1 MVAGRD
7 DSIWIACAGQGFV
20 QLKNGGLTNWA
31 IGNGPDVPSAFG
43 VYEDAEGTV
52 WANSTGGI
60 ARLKN
65 GRVRLITK
73 DDGLFDNVING
84 LVLDDQDRFWAH
96 GIRGVFSVTRQAL
109 NDFADGRT
117 NHVQCAV
124 YDSLNAVK
132 SVERNQQKPSG
143 CKSLDGRIWFP
154 MAQGLMMIDPTNIM
168 ANAVPP
174 QVHVEA
180 VRANGRELDNA
191 GNAALK
197 PGKGEL
203 EFEYAGLSY
212 IAPLKIQYRYKLEG
226 YEKDW
231 VEAGNRRSAFYTNLK
246 PGSYR
251 FLVQAGN
258 EDGIWNT
265 TGAEFALQLLP
276 HYYQTAWFDLVCG
289 AAALA
294 ALAGFFDWRVRHYK
308 RKQRALQEAG
318 ERLENEVASR
328 TAELATANALLQH
341 EEAQLKQRTQSLE
354 KEIEERKRV
363 EKEAEQ
369 VHRQLVD
376 ASRQAGMAEVAT
388 SVLHNVGNVLNSVNV
403 SSSLVSDAVRKSRV
417 VNLAKAV
424 ALLEEHKHDLGRFLA
439 EDARG
444 KQLPAYLSNLA
455 GHLAGEREE
464 ILKELSLLTGNIE
477 HIKEIVAMQQSYGRV
492 SGVLEPNKIVDLV
505 EDALRM
511 NAGALDRHQVKVI
524 RDYQQTPVAVVDKH
538 KVLQIL
544 VNLIRNA
551 KYALDDGMPPVKH
564 LTLRVTVTG
573 DERVRIAVIDNGVG
587 IPAENLTRI
596 FEHGFTTRKDG
607 HGYGLHSG
615 ALAAREL
622 GGTLAVQSDGSG
634 KGATFTLEFPRKPGH
649 APGA

>member
-1 MVAGRD
+1 
-7 DSIWIACAGQGFV
+7 
-20 QLKNGGLTNWA
+20 
-31 IGNGPDVPSAFG
+31 
-43 VYEDAEGTV
+43 
-52 WANSTGGI
+52 
-60 ARLKN
+60 
-65 GRVRLITK
+65 
-73 DDGLFDNVING
+73 
-84 LVLDDQDRFWAH
+84 
-96 GIRGVFSVTRQAL
+96 
-109 NDFADGRT
+109 
-117 NHVQCAV
+117 
-124 YDSLNAVK
+124 
-132 SVERNQQKPSG
+132 
-143 CKSLDGRIWFP
+143 
-154 MAQGLMMIDPTNIM
+154 
-168 ANAVPP
+168 
-174 QVHVEA
+174 
-180 VRANGRELDNA
+180 
-191 GNAALK
+191 
-197 PGKGEL
+197 
-203 EFEYAGLSY
+203 
-212 IAPLKIQYRYKLEG
+212 
-226 YEKDW
+226 
-231 VEAGNRRSAFYTNLK
+231 
-246 PGSYR
+246 
-251 FLVQAGN
+251 
-258 EDGIWNT
+258 
-265 TGAEFALQLLP
+265 
-276 HYYQTAWFDLVCG
+276 
-289 AAALA
+289 
-294 ALAGFFDWRVRHYK
+294 
-308 RKQRALQEAG
+308 
-318 ERLENEVASR
+318 
-328 TAELATANALLQH
+328 LQH

-403 SSSLVSDAVRKSRV
+403 SGSLVSEKVRKSRV
-417 VNLAKAV
+417 VNLAKAI

-492 SGVLEPNKIVDLV
+492 SGVLEPNKIEDLV

-551 KYALDDGMPPVKH
+551 KYALDDGMPPVKR

-573 DERVRIAVIDNGVG
+573 DERVRIAVIYNGVG

-596 FEHGFTTRKDG
+596 FGHGFTTRKDG

-622 GGTLAVQSDGSG
+622 GGTLAVQSDGPG
-634 KGATFTLEFPRKPGH
+634 QGATFTLELPVKPLEITTQMPH
-649 APGA
+649 RE